1 VRGWEPKSGQ
11 TVVEYLLLL
20 LFVVLI
26 AIKVSEFM
34 RNAFKKGGSDLK
46 NLVIER
52 NLNTGIGFK

>member
-1 VRGWEPKSGQ
+1 MSGRKSGQ

-34 RNAFKKGGSDLK
+34 RNAFKKGGGALK
-46 NLVIER
+46 KDVIER
-52 NLNTGIGFK
+52 NLKTGIGFK